1 MNQLE
6 QQLESAVK
14 DPAQVQNFIKNL
26 MSAEVYCLGHL
37 VDDHDHQ
44 EHSEAC
50 EHDSEVSIIHWEDT
64 RGNIFVPFF
73 TSLDAMVD
81 IVGEDEPYLCI
92 QGRNFLDLTQG
103 ETLLLNPE
111 SDLEWSFS
119 AEEVRKIL
127 KPLGH

>member
-6 QQLESAVK
+6 QQLKSAIEN
-14 DPAQVQNFIKNL
+14 PSQVQAFIKCL
-26 MSAEVYCLGHL
+26 MDAEVYCLGHL
-37 VDDHDHQ
+37 VED
-44 EHSEAC
+44 EHHEHTGNCS
-50 EHDSEVSIIHWEDT
+50 HDSEVSIIHWEDT

-92 QGRNFLDLTQG
+92 RGKNFLALTEG

-119 AEEVRKIL
+119 TEEVREIL
-127 KPLGH
+127 KSLGH